1 MREIILD
8 IETTGLEFKEG
19 HRIIEI
25 GCIELNKKEV
35 GANYHEYINPSKTLT
50 EDNIKIHGIT
60 NEYLTDKPIFEE
72 IADGF
77 LEFKE
82 GHRIIEIGCI
92 ELNKKEVGANYHVYI
107 NPSKTLTEDNIKI
120 HGITN
125 EYLTDK
131 PIFEEIADSFLE
143 FIQDSYI
150 VAHNASFDIGFL
162 NFELERLSKPTISKE
177 RVIDT
182 IKIARQRFPGQQVS
196 LDALIKKL
204 KINTLINRDQHGA
217 LKDAKILTD
226 VYLELQGINQIG
238 LELSM
243 AKSEKIN
250 LASEPNYSSI
260 VLTKEETEAHKEFIK
275 NKIPNSNWAKM
286 LKNYE

>member
-35 GANYHEYINPSKTLT
+35 GSTFHEYINPSKTLT
-50 EDNIKIHGIT
+50 KDNIKIHGIT

-72 IADGF
+72 IAD
-77 LEFKE
+77 
-82 GHRIIEIGCI
+82 
-92 ELNKKEVGANYHVYI
+92 A
-107 NPSKTLTEDNIKI
+107 
-120 HGITN
+120 
-125 EYLTDK
+125 
-131 PIFEEIADSFLE
+131 FLE

-162 NFELERLSKPTISKE
+162 NFELEKLSKPTISKQ

-182 IKIARQRFPGQQVS
+182 IKIARERFPGQQVS

-204 KINTLINRDQHGA
+204 RINNLINRDQHGA
-217 LKDAKILTD
+217 LKDAKLLTD

-238 LELSM
+238 LELTDK
-243 AKSEKIN
+243 KSEKIA
-250 LASEPNYSSI
+250 LASEPNYNSI

-275 NKIPNSNWAKM
+275 SKIPNSNWAKM
-286 LKNYE
+286 LEGYE

>member
-25 GCIELNKKEV
+25 GCIELNNKEV
-35 GANYHEYINPSKTLT
+35 GASYHEYINPSKTLT

-60 NEYLTDKPIFEE
+60 NEYLKDKPIFED
-72 IADGF
+72 IAEGF
-77 LEFKE
+77 LK
-82 GHRIIEIGCI
+82 
-92 ELNKKEVGANYHVYI
+92 
-107 NPSKTLTEDNIKI
+107 
-120 HGITN
+120 
-125 EYLTDK
+125 
-131 PIFEEIADSFLE
+131 

-162 NFELERLSKPTISKE
+162 NFELERLSKTAISNE

-204 KINTLINRDQHGA
+204 KINTLIDREQHGA

-238 LELSM
+238 LELSR

-250 LASEPNYSSI
+250 LACEPNYSSI

-275 NKIPNSNWAKM
+275 NKIPNSIWAKM

>member
-25 GCIELNKKEV
+25 GCIELDNKEV
-35 GANYHEYINPSKTLT
+35 GASYHEYINPSKTLT

-60 NEYLTDKPIFEE
+60 NEYLKDKPIFED
-72 IADGF
+72 IAEGF
-77 LEFKE
+77 LK
-82 GHRIIEIGCI
+82 
-92 ELNKKEVGANYHVYI
+92 
-107 NPSKTLTEDNIKI
+107 
-120 HGITN
+120 
-125 EYLTDK
+125 
-131 PIFEEIADSFLE
+131 

-162 NFELERLSKPTISKE
+162 NFELERLSKTTISNE

-204 KINTLINRDQHGA
+204 KINTLIDREQHGA

-226 VYLELQGINQIG
+226 VYLELKGINQIR
-238 LELSM
+238 LELSS
-243 AKSEKIN
+243 AKSEKIS

-275 NKIPNSNWAKM
+275 NKIPNSIWAKM

>member
-35 GANYHEYINPSKTLT
+35 GSTFHEYINPSKTLT
-50 EDNIKIHGIT
+50 KDNIKIHGIT

-77 LEFKE
+77 LEF
-82 GHRIIEIGCI
+82 
-92 ELNKKEVGANYHVYI
+92 
-107 NPSKTLTEDNIKI
+107 
-120 HGITN
+120 
-125 EYLTDK
+125 
-131 PIFEEIADSFLE
+131 
-143 FIQDSYI
+143 IQDSFI

-162 NFELERLSKPTISKE
+162 NFELEKISKPTISKE

-182 IKIARQRFPGQQVS
+182 IKIARERFPGQQVS

-204 KINTLINRDQHGA
+204 KINSLINRDQHGA
-217 LKDAKILTD
+217 LKDAKLLTD
-226 VYLELQGINQIG
+226 VYLELQGINQVG
-238 LELSM
+238 LQLTD
-243 AKSEKIN
+243 KKLEKIA
-250 LASEPNYSSI
+250 LASEPNYASI

-275 NKIPNSNWAKM
+275 SKIPNSNWAKM
-286 LKNYE
+286 LEGYE

>member
-8 IETTGLEFKEG
+8 IETTGLEHKEG
-19 HRIIEI
+19 HRVIEI
-25 GCIELNKKEV
+25 GCIELNSKEV
-35 GANYHEYINPSKTLT
+35 GASYHQYINPSKTLT

-60 NEYLTDKPIFEE
+60 NEYLIDKPLFDE
-72 IADGF
+72 IVDDF
-77 LEFKE
+77 LAFIEDSS
-82 GHRIIEIGCI
+82 II
-92 ELNKKEVGANYHVYI
+92 
-107 NPSKTLTEDNIKI
+107 
-120 HGITN
+120 
-125 EYLTDK
+125 
-131 PIFEEIADSFLE
+131 
-143 FIQDSYI
+143 
-150 VAHNASFDIGFL
+150 AHNASFDIGFL
-162 NFELERLSKPTISKE
+162 NFELEKLSKPKIAKE

-217 LKDAKILTD
+217 LKDAKLLTD

-238 LELSM
+238 LELSEK
-243 AKSEKIN
+243 KSEKIT
-250 LASEPNYSSI
+250 LASEPNYSSV

-275 NKIPNSNWAKM
+275 SKIPNSNWAKV

>member
-8 IETTGLEFKEG
+8 IETTGLEHKEG
-19 HRIIEI
+19 HRVIEI
-25 GCIELNKKEV
+25 GCIELNSKIV
-35 GANYHEYINPSKTLT
+35 GASYHQYINPSKTLT

-60 NEYLTDKPIFEE
+60 NEHLIDKPLFDE
-72 IADGF
+72 IADDF
-77 LEFKE
+77 LTFIEDSS
-82 GHRIIEIGCI
+82 II
-92 ELNKKEVGANYHVYI
+92 
-107 NPSKTLTEDNIKI
+107 
-120 HGITN
+120 
-125 EYLTDK
+125 
-131 PIFEEIADSFLE
+131 
-143 FIQDSYI
+143 
-150 VAHNASFDIGFL
+150 AHNASFDVGFL
-162 NFELERLSKPTISKE
+162 NFELEKLSKPKIAKE

-217 LKDAKILTD
+217 LKDAKLLTD

-238 LELSM
+238 LELSEK
-243 AKSEKIN
+243 KSEKIT
-250 LASEPNYSSI
+250 LASEPNYSSV

-275 NKIPNSNWAKM
+275 SKIPNSNWAKM

>member
-8 IETTGLEFKEG
+8 IETTGLEYKEG

-35 GANYHEYINPSKTLT
+35 GSTYHEYINPSKTLT
-50 EDNIKIHGIT
+50 KDNIKIHGIT
-60 NEYLTDKPIFEE
+60 NEFLTDKPIFEE
-72 IADGF
+72 IAD
-77 LEFKE
+77 
-82 GHRIIEIGCI
+82 
-92 ELNKKEVGANYHVYI
+92 A
-107 NPSKTLTEDNIKI
+107 
-120 HGITN
+120 
-125 EYLTDK
+125 
-131 PIFEEIADSFLE
+131 FLE

-162 NFELERLSKPTISKE
+162 NFELEKLSKPTISKE

-182 IKIARQRFPGQQVS
+182 IKIARERFPGQQVS

-204 KINTLINRDQHGA
+204 KINNLINRDQHGA
-217 LKDAKILTD
+217 LKDAKLLTD

-238 LELSM
+238 LELTDK
-243 AKSEKIN
+243 KSEKIA
-250 LASEPNYSSI
+250 LASEPNYTSI

-275 NKIPNSNWAKM
+275 SKIPNSNWAIM
-286 LKNYE
+286 LEDYE

>member
-35 GANYHEYINPSKTLT
+35 GSTYHEYINPSKTLT
-50 EDNIKIHGIT
+50 KDNIKIHGIT
-60 NEYLTDKPIFEE
+60 NEFLTDKPIFEE
-72 IADGF
+72 IADAF
-77 LEFKE
+77 LE
-82 GHRIIEIGCI
+82 
-92 ELNKKEVGANYHVYI
+92 Y
-107 NPSKTLTEDNIKI
+107 
-120 HGITN
+120 
-125 EYLTDK
+125 
-131 PIFEEIADSFLE
+131 
-143 FIQDSYI
+143 IQDSYI

-162 NFELERLSKPTISKE
+162 NFELDKLSKPTISKE

-182 IKIARQRFPGQQVS
+182 IKIARERFPGQQVS

-204 KINTLINRDQHGA
+204 KINSLINRNQHGA
-217 LKDAKILTD
+217 LKDAKLLTD

-238 LELSM
+238 LQLTD
-243 AKSEKIN
+243 KKLEKIA
-250 LASEPNYSSI
+250 LASEPNYASI

-275 NKIPNSNWAKM
+275 SKIHNSNWAKM
-286 LKNYE
+286 LEGYE

>member
-35 GANYHEYINPSKTLT
+35 GSTFHEYINPSKTLT
-50 EDNIKIHGIT
+50 KDNIKIHGIT

-72 IADGF
+72 IAD
-77 LEFKE
+77 
-82 GHRIIEIGCI
+82 
-92 ELNKKEVGANYHVYI
+92 A
-107 NPSKTLTEDNIKI
+107 
-120 HGITN
+120 
-125 EYLTDK
+125 
-131 PIFEEIADSFLE
+131 FLE

-162 NFELERLSKPTISKE
+162 NFELEKLSKPTISKE

-182 IKIARQRFPGQQVS
+182 IKIARERFPGQQVS

-204 KINTLINRDQHGA
+204 KINSLINRDQHGA
-217 LKDAKILTD
+217 LKDAKLLTD

-238 LELSM
+238 LELTDK
-243 AKSEKIN
+243 KSEKIT
-250 LASEPNYSSI
+250 LASEPNYTSI

-275 NKIPNSNWAKM
+275 SKIPNSNWAIM
-286 LKNYE
+286 LEDYE

>member
-35 GANYHEYINPSKTLT
+35 GSTYHEYINPSKTLT
-50 EDNIKIHGIT
+50 KDNIKIHGIT
-60 NEYLTDKPIFEE
+60 NEFLTDKPIFEE
-72 IADGF
+72 IAD
-77 LEFKE
+77 
-82 GHRIIEIGCI
+82 
-92 ELNKKEVGANYHVYI
+92 A
-107 NPSKTLTEDNIKI
+107 
-120 HGITN
+120 
-125 EYLTDK
+125 
-131 PIFEEIADSFLE
+131 FLE

-162 NFELERLSKPTISKE
+162 NFELEKLSKPTISKE

-182 IKIARQRFPGQQVS
+182 IKIARERFPGQQVS

-204 KINTLINRDQHGA
+204 KINSFINRDQHGA
-217 LKDAKILTD
+217 LKDAKLLTD

-238 LELSM
+238 LQLTD
-243 AKSEKIN
+243 KKLEKIA
-250 LASEPNYSSI
+250 LASEPNYASI

-275 NKIPNSNWAKM
+275 SKIPNSNWVKM
-286 LKNYE
+286 LEGYE

>member
-35 GANYHEYINPSKTLT
+35 GSTYHE
-50 EDNIKIHGIT
+50 
-60 NEYLTDKPIFEE
+60 
-72 IADGF
+72 
-77 LEFKE
+77 
-82 GHRIIEIGCI
+82 
-92 ELNKKEVGANYHVYI
+92 YI

-162 NFELERLSKPTISKE
+162 NFELEKLSKPTISKE

-182 IKIARQRFPGQQVS
+182 IKIARERFPGQQVS

-204 KINTLINRDQHGA
+204 KINSFINRDQHGA
-217 LKDAKILTD
+217 LKDAKLLTD

-243 AKSEKIN
+243 AKSEKIK
-250 LASEPNYSSI
+250 LASEPNYASI